1 MLEIFI
7 VLLGLILIISM
18 LGGTVRTSPG
28 PSMKSIPVAPVE
40 QFVPTLQTL
49 QNAMQMSVT
58 DAEKKKKEQDR
69 IARANNVEPFT
80 PLCTFA
86 SVC

>member
-28 PSMKSIPVAPVE
+28 PSMKAIPVAPVE

-49 QNAMQMSVT
+49 QNAMQASLT
-58 DAEKKKKEQDR
+58 DSKDR
-69 IARANNVEPFT
+69 IAKANSVEPFM

>member
-28 PSMKSIPVAPVE
+28 PSMKAIPVAPVE
-40 QFVPTLQTL
+40 QFIPTLQTL
-49 QNAMQMSVT
+49 QNAMKTSLT
-58 DAEKKKKEQDR
+58 DAKEREKDR
-69 IARANNVEPFT
+69 IARANNVEPFM